1 MLVLCTVLID
11 RPATA
16 AVTLK
21 LCETQSDDCLAT
33 MPAACMVDGFTV
45 MSDAQKQEGG
55 YDDFQ
60 ILPVLIATPDGGD
73 CSAAWVFDYGGS
85 QCSFAICGM

>member
-21 LCETQSDDCLAT
+21 LCETQSDECLAT

-45 MSDAQKQEGG
+45 TRDTQKPAGG
-55 YDDFQ
+55 YDFI
-60 ILPVLIATPDGGD
+60 ILPVLTATPDGGD
-73 CSAAWVFDYGGS
+73 CSAAWAYDYGGS
-85 QCSFAICGM
+85 QCSFVICGK